1 MLLSCDVLYV
11 TIEYYKWLSIYLF
24 ILHIRDRTVSRQTWC
39 KQQSTH
45 GCMWRHLQYIQC
57 LCENRTLQYM
67 SVTPPPDREP
77 TVDSGSFGREVEVCG
92 GHCRKRTLLFCARP
106 IFQSAI
112 VFRLCYFRNLAQR
125 EARRSKERLLLK
137 PDDDSTREKVT
148 AAPLTKTQPGFFFW
162 PFILDI
168 NSIFWFAGEL
178 FDSWTF

>member
-1 MLLSCDVLYV
+1 MNTLGIEPWVDIDVNNSRRTAVCDVTY
-11 TIEYYKWLSIYLF
+11 SISS
-24 ILHIRDRTVSRQTWC
+24 V
-39 KQQSTH
+39 
-45 GCMWRHLQYIQC
+45 QYS
-57 LCENRTLQYM
+57 TLQYM
-67 SVTPPPDREP
+67 SVTPPPPLDREP